1 MANFDVFNGDADG
14 ICALHQLRLAEPRD
28 SVLVTGV
35 KRDIALLKQVPATAG
50 DQVTVLDISLDKNR
64 AALQALLEHG
74 AEITYVDHHFAGD
87 IPAHPALRAVIDT
100 APDTCTGLL
109 VDGML
114 AGRFRAWAVVAAFGD
129 NLADSALRAA
139 VPLNLSESQLT
150 ALRELGECLNYNA
163 YGDSVEDLFFHP
175 AELYRQ
181 LHGYADPFHFIA
193 ASPVITTLKRGYV
206 ADMELARALAPQWIY
221 PGGTVYLL
229 PGQAWARRV
238 SGVFGNHLAQAEP
251 ALAHAVLTQ
260 KPGGGFVVSVRAPL
274 GNPDG
279 ADELCRQFASGGG
292 RKSAAGIN
300 HLPENELERFLALF
314 AMAFDSEKLFNHGE
328 HGVHKEE
335 RGVRP
340 GTPPCSQ

>member
-35 KRDIALLKQVPATAG
+35 KRDIALLKKVPATAG
-50 DQVTVLDISLDKNR
+50 DKITVLDISLDKNR
-64 AALQALLEHG
+64 EALQTVLAQG
-74 AEITYVDHHFAGD
+74 AEVTYVDHHFAGD
-87 IPAHPALRAVIDT
+87 IPVHPALRAVINT
-100 APDTCTGLL
+100 APDTCTSLL

-114 AGRFRAWAVVAAFGD
+114 AGRFRAWAVAAAFGD
-129 NLADSALRAA
+129 NLAESALRAA
-139 VPLNLSESQLT
+139 APLNLSEIQLT

-193 ASPVITTLKRGYV
+193 DSPVFATLKRGYTT
-206 ADMELARALAPQWIY
+206 DMGMARALKPQWVY

-229 PGQAWARRV
+229 PDQPWARRV
-238 SGVFGNHLAQAEP
+238 SGVFGNHLAQREP
-251 ALAHAVLTQ
+251 TLAHAVLTH
-260 KPGGGFVVSVRAPL
+260 KPDGGYVVSVRAPL
-274 GNPDG
+274 DNPGG
-279 ADELCRQFASGGG
+279 ADELCRQFDSGGG

-300 HLPENELERFLALF
+300 HLPENEVVRFLV
-314 AMAFDSEKLFNHGE
+314 LFNTAFNGE
-328 HGVHKEE
+328 N
-335 RGVRP
+335 P
-340 GTPPCSQ
+340 S